1 MVFLEKAVLKCA
13 MTHVQD
19 VTTSTVHAIL
29 DVFKDGRGNSVIWV
43 EYNNSNVIYEYLYR
57 FIFIYII
64 SLQLNFCHV
73 GRMYINNCIRCVA
86 I

>member
-43 EYNNSNVIYEYLYR
+43 EYNNLMSYMNICIR